1 MTYDPK
7 TKGVSFKTIKQI
19 IAADLDP
26 KDYGISKEDM
36 QRYNEFIETQ
46 KKDKQKKRTGGK
58 IYSNTQSRKVRI

>member
-46 KKDKQKKRTGGK
+46 KKDKQKK
-58 IYSNTQSRKVRI
+58 SN